1 MKRLILIQNDYSGA
15 GKSTL
20 TQCLHQY
27 LASYQVPH
35 HTVVL
40 TERECPEVAHAQ
52 IEAVDLG
59 IESLSEQL
67 EKSNLVV
74 MEVES
79 DLTQHFNKF
88 YEKNELDRL
97 LAAKNFDLTVVLP
110 VTSEVESFDGV
121 LSAAETFSENAQYL
135 IVHTPTSSFY
145 EDDTKLWDKSY
156 PAKVMDMFEA
166 TDMDMPV
173 CDNNLV
179 HAMKTRQ
186 TDLPE
191 ALQSAATTDEQLHAE
206 VSRWFRKVAVS
217 LDSVRKYLFGDAF
230 LPAVAVKAPVADAPK
245 KVRKSRHRELDEAMA
260 AA

>member
-20 TQCLHQY
+20 TQSLHHY
-27 LASYQVPH
+27 LTSFQVPH

-40 TERECPEVAHAQ
+40 AESASDSVPHAQ
-52 IEAVDLG
+52 IEAKGLNMDALN
-59 IESLSEQL
+59 EQL
-67 EKSNLVV
+67 EKSNLII

-88 YEKNELDRL
+88 YEKNELDHE
-97 LAAKNFDLTVVLP
+97 LAEMNFELTVVVP

-121 LSAAETFSENAQYL
+121 LAAAETFSENAQYL

-156 PAKVMDMFEA
+156 AARVMDMFEA
-166 TDMDMPV
+166 TDMQMPV
-173 CDNNLV
+173 CDHSLT
-179 HAMKTRQ
+179 HAMKARH

-191 ALQSAATTDEQLHAE
+191 ALQSTAATDEVLYNE
-206 VSRWFRKVAVS
+206 VSRWFRKVTGN

-230 LPAVAVKAPVADAPK
+230 RPAVAVKAPAAEPAK

>member
-1 MKRLILIQNDYSGA
+1 MANPPTSRSRRPPPGRLRWA
-15 GKSTL
+15 GLLLGLVGVPSASAHYPHDQAYWVAVSPDPSAPLLFTSLERIELTLFGRST
-20 TQCLHQY
+20 
-27 LASYQVPH
+27 
-35 HTVVL
+35 
-40 TERECPEVAHAQ
+40 
-52 IEAVDLG
+52 
-59 IESLSEQL
+59 
-67 EKSNLVV
+67 
-74 MEVES
+74 M
-79 DLTQHFNKF
+79 
-88 YEKNELDRL
+88 
-97 LAAKNFDLTVVLP
+97 
-110 VTSEVESFDGV
+110 
-121 LSAAETFSENAQYL
+121 TFSENAQYL